1 MQKSTNFSYNNM
13 NFRVKYLNLKLR
25 FKTFDFSRKY
35 LKFSFLI
42 YKPNKQLQPI
52 VYPKTSLGL
61 TNQFVFS
68 DFQFLSRTKNRE
80 DENRYRSIHHF
91 SLGDAERKAQSLDI
105 SVLYRSFL
113 TIIFHLELVFE
124 SEGPQNASCFIF
136 RGPNRTYT

>member
-1 MQKSTNFSYNNM
+1 MNFSFNII
-13 NFRVKYLNLKLR
+13 NFRVKYFNLKLI
-25 FKTFDFSRKY
+25 FETFDFSRKY
-35 LKFSFLI
+35 LKFRFII
-42 YKPNKQLQPI
+42 YKPNYQLQPI

-68 DFQFLSRTKNRE
+68 DFQFLSQQKTGRTRIGIE
-80 DENRYRSIHHF
+80 ASIIFH
-91 SLGDAERKAQSLDI
+91 LLKEKLRRSLDI

-136 RGPNRTYT
+136 RGPNHT